1 MIYEEKKLI
10 SFFRHRVLTIWKR
23 EIFLPVGS
31 EAEGG
36 RGEVRTIH
44 YPFFLLSCRFHKAN
58 YEISVVHTVNSPC
71 ITCRNHAAWSPSQC
85 PLRTR
90 RNSVGGGHY
99 LNFVAFRTCKC
110 LRDHFHIENTE
121 YQFQHPAIARY
132 NSRSLVKSMRVS
144 GLEKKNKKHGS
155 CKCFVEFQ
163 VYFSGYQ
170 CVFQSKLRK
179 SRRTDLF
186 AFL

>member
-1 MIYEEKKLI
+1 MECTRDHDTWKKLI
-10 SFFRHRVLTIWKR
+10 SFFRHRVIPSIASKA
-23 EIFLPVGS
+23 V
-31 EAEGG
+31 GG

-44 YPFFLLSCRFHKAN
+44 YLFFLLSCRFHKAN

-71 ITCRNHAAWSPSQC
+71 VTCRNHATWSPSQC

-90 RNSVGGGHY
+90 RNSVGSGNY
-99 LNFVAFRTCKC
+99 LNFVAFRTCKR

-144 GLEKKNKKHGS
+144 GLAKTENKKTRILQMFRRIS
-155 CKCFVEFQ
+155 
-163 VYFSGYQ
+163 S
-170 CVFQSKLRK
+170 VF
-179 SRRTDLF
+179 
-186 AFL
+186 